1 MFKFILIRLLQL
13 IPVLLVIVTLT
24 FAMVRSA
31 PGGPFSSERKI
42 PEHILEQLNEH
53 YGLNDPLHIQ
63 YFNYLKKIVPKKLD
77 IGALLKF
84 DLKEGL
90 GTDLGPSTR
99 YEGRTV
105 NELIAESF
113 PVSFVLGSFAI
124 LLALLIGIPAGT
136 VAALNKNSALDYGPM
151 SMAMFG
157 ICLPSFV
164 LGPIFALI
172 FGLWLDW
179 FPVSGW
185 RAIGGIHWTEN
196 IPYRVL
202 PVVTL
207 SLYYAAGIA
216 RLTRGGMLEVLN
228 QDYIRTAR
236 AKGLSTTMVT
246 IKHALRA
253 GLMPVISYLGP
264 VMAGVLS
271 GSFIIEMIFQI
282 PGLGRHFINAALNR
296 DYTLVLGTVLFYAVL
311 IIMLNLLVDIIMVL
325 LNPKLKFDS

>member
-1 MFKFILIRLLQL
+1 MLKFIFIRLLQL
-13 IPVLLVIVTLT
+13 IPVLIVIITLT
-24 FAMVRSA
+24 FVMVRSA

-53 YGLNDPLHIQ
+53 YGLNDPLPIQ
-63 YFNYLKKIVPKKLD
+63 YFNYLVKICPKKLNLA
-77 IGALLKF
+77 ALLKF

-99 YEGRTV
+99 YEGRSV

-113 PVSFVLGSFAI
+113 PVSFVLGFFAI

-136 VAALNKNSALDYGPM
+136 LAALNKNTTLDYAPM
-151 SMAMFG
+151 SLAMFG

-164 LGPIFALI
+164 LGPIFALV
-172 FGLWLDW
+172 FGLWLNW

-185 RAIGGIHWTEN
+185 RSIGGFHWSDDL
-196 IPYRVL
+196 PYRVL

-216 RLTRGGMLEVLN
+216 RLTRGGVLEVLN

-236 AKGLSTTMVT
+236 AKGLSTWTVT
-246 IKHALRA
+246 VKHALRA

-296 DYTLVLGTVLFYAVL
+296 DYTLVLGTVLFYAML
-311 IIMLNLLVDIIMVL
+311 IILLNLLVDIILVL
-325 LNPKLKFDS
+325 LNPKLKFE

>member
-1 MFKFILIRLLQL
+1 MFRFIIIRLLQA
-13 IPVLLVIVTLT
+13 IPVLFVIITLT
-24 FAMVRSA
+24 FVMVRAA
-31 PGGPFSSERKI
+31 PGGPFSAERKI
-42 PEHILEQLNEH
+42 PEHILEALNEH
-53 YGLNDPLHIQ
+53 YGLNDPLPVQ
-63 YFNYLKKIVPKKLD
+63 YWNYLKKICPKKLN
-77 IGALLKF
+77 IPALLKF

-90 GTDLGPSTR
+90 GSDFGPSTR

-113 PVSFVLGSFAI
+113 PVSFFLGAFAL
-124 LLALLIGIPAGT
+124 LLALIIGIPAGT
-136 VAALNKNSALDYGPM
+136 FAALYKNTWFDYAPM
-151 SMAMFG
+151 SMAMMG

-164 LGPIFALI
+164 LGPIFQMVFSIHLE
-172 FGLWLDW
+172 W
-179 FPVSGW
+179 FPVIGW
-185 RAIGGIHWTEN
+185 NSLTGFSWADN

-202 PVVTL
+202 PIVTL
-207 SLYYAAGIA
+207 GLYYGAGIA

-228 QDYIRTAR
+228 QDYIRTAQ
-236 AKGLSTTMVT
+236 AKGLSTAKVT

-264 VMAGVLS
+264 VIAGVLS

-311 IIMLNLLVDIIMVL
+311 IIMLNLIVDIVMVI
-325 LNPKLKFDS
+325 LNPKLKFE

>member
-1 MFKFILIRLLQL
+1 MLKFTLIRLLQA
-13 IPVLLVIVTLT
+13 IPVLIVIITLT
-24 FAMVRSA
+24 FFMLRLA
-31 PGGPFSSERKI
+31 PGGPFSAERKI
-42 PEHILEQLNEH
+42 PEHILAALNEH
-53 YGLNDPLHIQ
+53 YGLNDPLPVQ
-63 YFNYLKKIVPKKLD
+63 YWNYMVKICPKKLN
-77 IGALLKF
+77 IPALMKF

-90 GTDLGPSTR
+90 GSDLGPSTR

-113 PVSFVLGSFAI
+113 PVSFQLGMFAI

-136 VAALNKNSALDYGPM
+136 VAALNKNTLLDYFPM
-151 SMAMFG
+151 SMAMAG

-164 LGPIFALI
+164 LGPVFALV
-172 FGLWLDW
+172 FGLWLEW
-179 FPVSGW
+179 FPVIGW
-185 RAIGGIHWTEN
+185 RSIGSFHWMDD

-202 PVVTL
+202 PIVTL
-207 SLYYAAGIA
+207 GLYYAAGMA

-236 AKGLSTTMVT
+236 AKGLSTFIVT
-246 IKHALRA
+246 TKHALRA

-271 GSFIIEMIFQI
+271 GSFIIETIFQI

-311 IIMLNLLVDIIMVL
+311 IIILNLIVDIVIVL
-325 LNPKLKFDS
+325 MNPKLKFN

>member
-1 MFKFILIRLLQL
+1 MFKFIFIRLLQL
-13 IPVLLVIVTLT
+13 IPVLIVIITLT
-24 FAMVRSA
+24 FVMVRSV
-31 PGGPFSSERKI
+31 PGGPFSAERKVS
-42 PEHILEQLNEH
+42 EHVLEKLNEH
-53 YGLNDPLHIQ
+53 YGLNDPLYVQ
-63 YFNYLKKIVPKKLD
+63 YFRYLKNVCPKKLNLS
-77 IGALLKF
+77 ALTKF

-90 GTDLGPSTR
+90 GIDLGPSFR

-113 PVSFVLGSFAI
+113 PVSFQLGFFAI

-136 VAALNKNSALDYGPM
+136 IAALNKNTTWDYAPM

-164 LGPIFALI
+164 LGPLFALI

-185 RAIGGIHWTEN
+185 RAPGGFHWMDN
-196 IPYRVL
+196 APYRVL

-207 SLYYAAGIA
+207 SLYYAAGLA

-236 AKGLSTTMVT
+236 AKGLSTWIVT
-246 IKHALRA
+246 SKHALRA

-264 VMAGVLS
+264 VIAGVLS

-282 PGLGRHFINAALNR
+282 PGLGRHFINAASNR
-296 DYTLVLGTVLFYAVL
+296 DYTLVLGTVLFYASL
-311 IIMLNLLVDIIMVL
+311 IIILNLIVDIVMVL
-325 LNPKLKFDS
+325 MNPKLKFE